1 VNRLWLRLTFA
12 FIAVTLVGVGVIAIL
27 VDWSAGNEFRRYL
40 ARKEDLTASGLVD
53 ELAAF
58 YRRNGNWDGVSNV
71 FASLTGV
78 IGRGRGQGQ
87 GQGRGRPPLL
97 LADAGDRVVYD
108 ERGTRVGSM
117 FSADERAAAQP
128 ILLDGQVVGY
138 LLLNSP
144 GRGALAPAEQAFLD
158 QLRVT
163 LVLAALL
170 AGALGIVL
178 GLFISRTIAAPLS
191 ALALSARAFARHDW
205 SRRVKIGGTDEVAAV
220 AREFNA
226 MADEL
231 ERAEALRRNLIADI
245 AHELRTPLSVLQGNL
260 RALLDEVYPLERS
273 EIATLYDETRLL
285 SRLADDLRELAWA
298 ETGQLRLDLQKVN
311 LADALRAAAAN
322 FAVAAGAQGVRVDV
336 QVGDDLSA
344 RADPDRLAQ
353 VLRNFIA
360 NALRH
365 TPGGGCITASA
376 ERRERMI
383 RVMVSDT
390 GEGIGAEDLPHVF
403 ERFYRGDKS
412 RARTRGGAGLGL
424 AIAKALV
431 GAMGGEIG
439 VDSEVGR
446 GSCFWFTLPDIAS
459 SPRLSD
465 RPR

>member
-1 VNRLWLRLTFA
+1 
-12 FIAVTLVGVGVIAIL
+12 
-27 VDWSAGNEFRRYL
+27 
-40 ARKEDLTASGLVD
+40 
-53 ELAAF
+53 
-58 YRRNGNWDGVSNV
+58 
-71 FASLTGV
+71 
-78 IGRGRGQGQ
+78 
-87 GQGRGRPPLL
+87 
-97 LADAGDRVVYD
+97 
-108 ERGTRVGSM
+108 
-117 FSADERAAAQP
+117 
-128 ILLDGQVVGY
+128 
-138 LLLNSP
+138 
-144 GRGALAPAEQAFLD
+144 
-158 QLRVT
+158 
-163 LVLAALL
+163 
-170 AGALGIVL
+170 
-178 GLFISRTIAAPLS
+178 
-191 ALALSARAFARHDW
+191 
-205 SRRVKIGGTDEVAAV
+205 
-220 AREFNA
+220 
-226 MADEL
+226 
-231 ERAEALRRNLIADI
+231 
-245 AHELRTPLSVLQGNL
+245 
-260 RALLDEVYPLERS
+260 
-273 EIATLYDETRLL
+273 
-285 SRLADDLRELAWA
+285 
-298 ETGQLRLDLQKVN
+298 
-311 LADALRAAAAN
+311 
-322 FAVAAGAQGVRVDV
+322 VDV